1 MNKFETVST
10 SVGIFVLAATSAIAG
25 QISVINPAAGG
36 GLAGTPVA
44 VSPPTVSP
52 SAGASSGASHSVQ
65 GRSMGIAG
73 RDASIL
79 EHLSSIDTSGFTSGQ
94 RLETVAILSSL
105 LADRNFSDEVRQF
118 LEMELQRLKP

>member
-10 SVGIFVLAATSAIAG
+10 SVGILILAATSAIAG

-65 GRSMGIAG
+65 GRSMGIVG

-79 EHLSSIDTSGFTSGQ
+79 ERLSSIDTSGFTSGQ
-94 RLETVAILSSL
+94 RLEAVAILSSL
-105 LADRNFSDEVRQF
+105 LADRNFSDEIRQF